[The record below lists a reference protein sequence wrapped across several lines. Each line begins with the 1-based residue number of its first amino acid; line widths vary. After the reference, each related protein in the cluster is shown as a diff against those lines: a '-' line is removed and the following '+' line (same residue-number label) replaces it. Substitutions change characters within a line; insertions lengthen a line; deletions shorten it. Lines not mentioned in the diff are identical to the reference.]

1 MRLIAVTILSCLLGL
16 VYWLGATV
24 YSEKIEQDIA
34 TRTQPAIDEHRS
46 EISDI
51 SRKVDGRDVRVLG
64 TTHTES
70 ARDAAGDTAR
80 DVWGTRVVENQ
91 IAVVEA
97 KAPDP
102 ASLIPIPAPEPE
114 PEPVEEPEAIG
125 FDLHAQHR
133 YPDLTMSGLVD
144 DAAFDTASNIHL
156 ALPPESLLDRSGLS
170 VGSDDLYLSPRK
182 LETGIA
188 AVTQLN
194 PGTLRITDTQFILE
208 GSVASA
214 DREKTVRQLI
224 DTRLSD
230 LEPLE
235 VIVNISV
242 VESAVPVECLQQ
254 LNLVLADN
262 VLNYAVN
269 HYRILD
275 THRSVLDA
283 IAYTVNG
290 PCKNHIKNVLVE
302 GHADITGSDGYNQ
315 GLSERRSGTVK
326 DYLLNNGIDD
336 SLISA
341 HGYGEFRPIASN
353 DTEFGRSQNRRTE
366 IYLLTFEGAYSQQP
380 DTQLS
385 NFSDQ

>member
-1 MRLIAVTILSCLLGL
+1 MRLFAITILSCLLAF

-34 TRTQPAIDEHRS
+34 TRTEPVVDQHQS

-51 SRKVDGRDVRVLG
+51 SRQVDGRDVRLLG
-64 TTHTES
+64 TAPSEPIRSTTGE
-70 ARDAAGDTAR
+70 DVE
-80 DVWGTRVVENQ
+80 DVWGVRVVENN

-97 KAPDP
+97 KAP
-102 ASLIPIPAPEPE
+102 ATLPEPE
-114 PEPVEEPEAIG
+114 ATG
-125 FDLHAQHR
+125 FDLFAQHR
-133 YPDLTMSGLVD
+133 YPSLIMNGLVD
-144 DAAFDTASNIHL
+144 DAAFDTASNIHR
-156 ALPPESLLDRSGLS
+156 ALPPESVLDRSGL
-170 VGSDDLYLSPRK
+170 VTGSDDLFKSPRK

-194 PGTLRITDTQFILE
+194 PGTLRITDKQFILE
-208 GSVASA
+208 GEVASF

-224 DTRLSD
+224 DTRLED

-242 VESAVPVECLQQ
+242 VESAVPVECLQR

-262 VLNYAVN
+262 VLNYAVD
-269 HYRILD
+269 HYRILEK
-275 THRSVLDA
+275 HRSVLDA
-283 IAYTVNG
+283 IAYTVTG
-290 PCKNHIKNVLVE
+290 PCENHIRNVLVE

-326 DYLLNNGIDD
+326 DYLLDNGIDE

-341 HGYGEFRPIASN
+341 FGYGEFRPIASN
-353 DTEFGRSQNRRTE
+353 DSVAGRALNRRTE
-366 IYLLTFEGAYSQQP
+366 IYLLTSEDAVTQEP

-385 NFSDQ
+385 NFSDE

>member
-102 ASLIPIPAPEPE
+102 ASLKPIPAPE

-156 ALPPESLLDRSGLS
+156 ALPPESLLDRL
-170 VGSDDLYLSPRK
+170 
-182 LETGIA
+182 
-188 AVTQLN
+188 
-194 PGTLRITDTQFILE
+194 
-208 GSVASA
+208 
-214 DREKTVRQLI
+214 
-224 DTRLSD
+224 
-230 LEPLE
+230 
-235 VIVNISV
+235 
-242 VESAVPVECLQQ
+242 
-254 LNLVLADN
+254 
-262 VLNYAVN
+262 
-269 HYRILD
+269 
-275 THRSVLDA
+275 
-283 IAYTVNG
+283 
-290 PCKNHIKNVLVE
+290 
-302 GHADITGSDGYNQ
+302 
-315 GLSERRSGTVK
+315 
-326 DYLLNNGIDD
+326 
-336 SLISA
+336 SLI
-341 HGYGEFRPIASN
+341 HI
-353 DTEFGRSQNRRTE
+353 
-366 IYLLTFEGAYSQQP
+366 
-380 DTQLS
+380 
-385 NFSDQ
+385 